1 MAVDS
6 HFARKAVP
14 IVSPSVIGN
23 SSLACSEQIEKQQLE
38 DMEEGVAGVSWQKCR
53 GCAFMCGAHEPV
65 CMVCGT
71 HNQVQNQSDGI
82 IEASKLRIATA
93 QPVLDDAASVRTVAE
108 NMVYDCHSHVQS
120 QTEGIIRAS
129 ELKDA
134 AVRPLL
140 DEKASVSTVSPAH
153 SSDEGFEDN
162 EETDSESEEEQEEK
176 EQKVKEEKEEED
188 KGEQEDEE
196 ELIED
201 TLDIPPPQGTLVKIL
216 NEDDEWQPATVLR
229 VSGTKARVRLEDGEQ
244 VVLDFSIHA
253 VRLAEQDEAADAEE
267 EEIPGTLAYVPPA
280 GTLVEILHENDKWE
294 PVRILSSNGTV
305 ARVVD
310 SDGDEEDVDFDAY
323 HVRLHDYAL

>member
-1 MAVDS
+1 
-6 HFARKAVP
+6 
-14 IVSPSVIGN
+14 VSPAVIGN
-23 SSLACSEQIEKQQLE
+23 ASLACSEEVEKQQLE
-38 DMEEGVAGVSWQKCR
+38 EMEEGAAGVSWQKCT

-71 HNQVQNQSDGI
+71 HNQAHNWRDGV
-82 IEASKLRIATA
+82 IEASKLKRAIA
-93 QPVLDDAASVRTVAE
+93 QPMLDDAASMGTVE
-108 NMVYDCHSHVQS
+108 TSMVYDCHSHEQS

-134 AVRPLL
+134 AIRPLL

-153 SSDEGFEDN
+153 SSDEGSGDD
-162 EETDSESEEEQEEK
+162 EEADSDSEEAHEEEQKEPEEQEYEEEQEE
-176 EQKVKEEKEEED
+176 D
-188 KGEQEDEE
+188 I
-196 ELIED
+196 IED
-201 TLDIPPPQGTLVKIL
+201 TLDIPPPQGTLVTIL

-229 VSGTKARVRLEDGEQ
+229 VSGTRARVRLEDGEQ
-244 VVLDFSIHA
+244 VVLDFSVHA
-253 VRLAEQDEAADAEE
+253 VRLAVHDEASDSEE

-294 PVRILSSNGTV
+294 PVRIISSNGTV

-310 SDGDEEDVDFDAY
+310 SDGDEEDVDFDSY

>member
-6 HFARKAVP
+6 HFARTAALR
-14 IVSPSVIGN
+14 VSPAVIGN
-23 SSLACSEQIEKQQLE
+23 ASQACSEEIEKQQLE
-38 DMEEGVAGVSWQKCR
+38 EMEEGVAGISWQKCT

-71 HNQVQNQSDGI
+71 HNQVQNQSDDI
-82 IEASKLRIATA
+82 IEAPKFRIATD
-93 QPVLDDAASVRTVAE
+93 QSVLDHAASVSTLAK
-108 NMVYDCHSHVQS
+108 NMVYDRHSHVQS
-120 QTEGIIRAS
+120 QTEGTIRSS
-129 ELKDA
+129 ELKGA

-153 SSDEGFEDN
+153 SSDEGFEDD
-162 EETDSESEEEQEEK
+162 EETDSDSEEEL
-176 EQKVKEEKEEED
+176 EEEEL
-188 KGEQEDEE
+188 KEEDEE
-196 ELIED
+196 EEGNQEDGEEIIED
-201 TLDIPPPQGTLVKIL
+201 TLDIPPPQGTLVTIL
-216 NEDDEWQPATVLR
+216 NEYDEWQPATVLR

-244 VVLDFSIHA
+244 VVLDFSVHA
-253 VRLAEQDEAADAEE
+253 VRLADQDDTSDAEE
-267 EEIPGTLAYVPPA
+267 EEIPGTLDYVPPA

-294 PVRILSSNGTV
+294 PVRIISSNGTV